1 MEEMVIMLESEVTG
15 IFKSLCPISLGST
28 SNILQGK
35 TLVCSKIG
43 IKMDT
48 IVLFITKTKLGTV

>member
-1 MEEMVIMLESEVTG
+1 MGEMAIVLGSEGTG
-15 IFKSLCPISLGST
+15 SLCPISLGSI

-35 TLVCSKIG
+35 TSVCSKIG
-43 IKMDT
+43 IKMD

>member
-1 MEEMVIMLESEVTG
+1 MGEMEIILESEGTG
-15 IFKSLCPISLGST
+15 IFKSLCPISLGSA

-35 TLVCSKIG
+35 TSVCSMIG